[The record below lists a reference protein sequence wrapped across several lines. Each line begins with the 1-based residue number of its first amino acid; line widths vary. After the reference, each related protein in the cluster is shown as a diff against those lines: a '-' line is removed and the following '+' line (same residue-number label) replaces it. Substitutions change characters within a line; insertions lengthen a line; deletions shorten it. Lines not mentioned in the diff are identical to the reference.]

1 MKSRHYA
8 REIAFSTLYALDFN
22 KELKADYVFEGF
34 PTLSEEELAKIDEQT
49 IIFARYLVVGTLEHL
64 DEIDN
69 LISKFSINRPIDKI
83 DKVDRN
89 ILRISVFS
97 MLYMRNI
104 HKKVIITEAVRLSQ
118 EYSRQMNYKFI
129 NGILDSMHK
138 ELNDYIK
145 DS

>member
-1 MKSRHYA
+1 
-8 REIAFSTLYALDFN
+8 
-22 KELKADYVFEGF
+22 
-34 PTLSEEELAKIDEQT
+34 
-49 IIFARYLVVGTLEHL
+49 
-64 DEIDN
+64 
-69 LISKFSINRPIDKI
+69 
-83 DKVDRN
+83 
-89 ILRISVFS
+89 